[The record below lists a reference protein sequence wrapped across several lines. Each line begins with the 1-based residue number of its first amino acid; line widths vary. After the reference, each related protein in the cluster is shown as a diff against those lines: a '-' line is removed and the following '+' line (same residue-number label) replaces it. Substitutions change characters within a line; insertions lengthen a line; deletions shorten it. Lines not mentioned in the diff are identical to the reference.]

1 MNIRNVPLRQKSFV
15 LGAATIGALAASGA
29 DAQIYTSQTFT
40 VTPNTAAVSG
50 NANVSTGGFISVGS
64 VISGTMTGSNSVSIT
79 NLPMFNPA
87 NYHSGNPVFTVP
99 DLLGVTLSL
108 SSSMSF
114 SQECAATGD
123 VAIISVSMF
132 ADPFSGSL
140 LLSQPSLPTI
150 SKSVA
155 PGTPNTM
162 SLLFAFFS
170 GASANFMYQTP
181 APGVSGSS
189 SLTGSGVSAFI
200 GTGDIPGV
208 NLTAVDNSAAGMSA
222 YALGIALEYSLSN
235 YLAESDNASVSVTY
249 NLAYLHSAPGPSAL
263 AVFGPGMATSLLAL
277 RRRRRAA

>member
-1 MNIRNVPLRQKSFV
+1 M
-15 LGAATIGALAASGA
+15 LGAAAIGALAASGA

-40 VTPNTAAVSG
+40 VTPPTAAVGG
-50 NANVSTGGFISVGS
+50 NANVSSGGFISTGQ
-64 VISGTMTGSNSVSIT
+64 VISGTMVGSGSVSIT

-87 NYHSGNPVFTVP
+87 NYHSGNPTFTVP

-108 SSSMSF
+108 TSSMSF

-140 LLSQPSLPTI
+140 MLSQPNLPTI

-155 PGTPNTM
+155 PGTPSTT

-170 GASANFMYQTP
+170 GASANFTYQT
-181 APGVSGSS
+181 PGVSGSS
-189 SLTGSGVSAFI
+189 SLTGPGVSSFI
-200 GTGDIPGV
+200 GTGDIPNVTLG
-208 NLTAVDNSAAGMSA
+208 AADKSAAGMSA

-235 YLAESDNASVSVTY
+235 FMAESDNAQVSVTY

-263 AVFGPGMATSLLAL
+263 AVFGPGMGCSLLAL